1 MAATIRRLV
10 GSEQTLKH
18 RFRSSRSAI
27 LWATLAILSVNAPLR
42 AQNAPGVHQDNSGLN
57 GSLSREDLQKLS
69 GDRKNEP
76 KDTPE
81 MRAKAKAQT
90 VALLESLKI
99 SCDASD
105 AKLIVAGTIRSK
117 SSGKDVEARVYEVA
131 CNHAM
136 GYLLETQGKET
147 PIANSCLSA
156 EEARAIDA
164 AKGKE
169 PAFFCK
175 LPANV
180 DVYALV
186 SSMIV
191 ESTGAQCTVGK
202 LQLFGR
208 SASTHTEYSEVAC
221 TDGNGFMLRMAQPGF
236 DAKTVVMSCRE
247 AAQQN
252 IKCKLTDPGPVDAPV
267 TTETLKDALARNG
280 VNCSIAQIRVVGQ
293 EQHLKRYVV
302 EYLCADQAT
311 GKVAFVPLP
320 GNTNP
325 FESEDCAAALADR
338 DVACSLAPAK

>member
-1 MAATIRRLV
+1 MKQRYEAGLSAVIRAA
-10 GSEQTLKH
+10 
-18 RFRSSRSAI
+18 
-27 LWATLAILSVNAPLR
+27 LAICSMNAPAH
-42 AQNAPGVHQDNSGLN
+42 AQNAPGTHQDNSGLN
-57 GSLSREDLQKLS
+57 GSLSREDLQKLG
-69 GDRKNEP
+69 GDHKNEP
-76 KDTPE
+76 KDSPE

-99 SCDASD
+99 SCDAGD
-105 AKLIVAGTIRSK
+105 AKLIVSGTIRSK
-117 SSGKDVEARVYEVA
+117 STGKEVDARVFEVA

-147 PIANSCLSA
+147 PIAISCLSA
-156 EEARAIDA
+156 EETRAADV
-164 AKGKE
+164 AKGRE
-169 PAFFCK
+169 PSFYCK
-175 LPANV
+175 LPGNA
-180 DVYALV
+180 DVHALV
-186 SSMIV
+186 SSMIA
-191 ESTGAQCTVGK
+191 ESTGAQCTVVK

-208 SASTHTEYSEVAC
+208 SESTHTEYSEVAC
-221 TDGNGFMLRMAQPGF
+221 SDGGGFMLRVAQPGY

-267 TTETLKDALARNG
+267 TAEALKEALARNG
-280 VNCSIAQIRVVGQ
+280 VSCSIAQIRVVGQ

-325 FESEDCAAALADR
+325 FESEDCTAALADR
-338 DVACSLAPAK
+338 NVACSLASPK

>member
-1 MAATIRRLV
+1 M
-10 GSEQTLKH
+10 KH
-18 RFRSSRSAI
+18 RYAAISNAGMWAAMAI
-27 LWATLAILSVNAPLR
+27 LCLNAPLR
-42 AQNAPGVHQDNSGLN
+42 AQNAPGTHQDNSGLN

-81 MRAKAKAQT
+81 TRAKAKARS

-105 AKLIVAGTIRSK
+105 AKLLVAGTIRSK
-117 SSGKDVEARVYEVA
+117 STGKDVDARVYEVA

-136 GYLLETQGKET
+136 GYLLETQGDEA
-147 PIANSCLSA
+147 PIAISCLSA
-156 EEARAIDA
+156 EEARAVDVA
-164 AKGKE
+164 RAKE
-169 PAFFCK
+169 PSFFCK
-175 LPANV
+175 LPGNA
-180 DVYALV
+180 DVHAWV
-186 SSMIV
+186 SSTIM
-191 ESTGAQCTVGK
+191 ENAGAQCTVDK

-208 SASTHTEYSEVAC
+208 SASSHSEYSEVAC
-221 TDGNGFMLRMAQPGF
+221 TEGSGFMLRMAQPGYEP
-236 DAKTVVMSCRE
+236 KTMVMSCRE

-267 TTETLKDALARNG
+267 TTEALKEALARNG
-280 VNCSIAQIRVVGQ
+280 VSCSIAQIRVVGQ

-302 EYLCADQAT
+302 EYLCADQTT

-325 FESEDCAAALADR
+325 FEAEDCAAALADR
-338 DVACSLAPAK
+338 DVKCSLAPK

>member
-1 MAATIRRLV
+1 M
-10 GSEQTLKH
+10 KH
-18 RFRSSRSAI
+18 RFKASLSAV
-27 LWATLAILSVNAPLR
+27 LWAAIAICGVNAPIH
-42 AQNAPGVHQDNSGLN
+42 AQNAPGTHQDNSGLN

-81 MRAKAKAQT
+81 MRARAKTQS

-99 SCDASD
+99 SCEASD
-105 AKLIVAGTIRSK
+105 AKLLVAGTIRSK
-117 SSGKDVEARVYEVA
+117 STAKEVEARVYEVA

-147 PIANSCLSA
+147 PIAISCLSA
-156 EEARAIDA
+156 EEARAVDV

-169 PAFFCK
+169 PSFFCR
-175 LPANV
+175 LPGNA
-180 DVYALV
+180 DVHAWV

-191 ESTGAQCTVGK
+191 ENTGAQCTVDK

-221 TDGNGFMLRMAQPGF
+221 TEGNGFMLRMAQPGF
-236 DAKTVVMSCRE
+236 DAKPVVMSCRE
-247 AAQQN
+247 AARQN

-267 TTETLKDALARNG
+267 TTETLKEALARNG
-280 VNCSIAQIRVVGQ
+280 VTCSIAQIRVVGQ
-293 EQHLKRYVV
+293 EEHLKRYVV

-325 FESEDCAAALADR
+325 FESEDCAAARADR
-338 DVACSLAPAK
+338 DVACSLAPPK

>member
-1 MAATIRRLV
+1 MKNRYETSLSAVLWVAMAIC
-10 GSEQTLKH
+10 
-18 RFRSSRSAI
+18 AI
-27 LWATLAILSVNAPLR
+27 NTPVR
-42 AQNAPGVHQDNSGLN
+42 AQNPNAVHQDNSGLN

-81 MRAKAKAQT
+81 MRAKAKTQS

-99 SCDASD
+99 SCDAGD
-105 AKLIVAGTIRSK
+105 AKLIVAGTIRPK
-117 SSGKDVEARVYEVA
+117 STGKEVEARVYEVA

-147 PIANSCLSA
+147 PIAISCLSA
-156 EEARAIDA
+156 EEARAIDV
-164 AKGKE
+164 AKGKD

-175 LPANV
+175 LPGNV
-180 DVYALV
+180 DVYGLV
-186 SSMIV
+186 ASMIV
-191 ESTGAQCTVGK
+191 ESSGSECAVGK

-221 TDGNGFMLRMAQPGF
+221 TDGKGFMLRMAQPGF

-252 IKCKLTDPGPVDAPV
+252 IKCKLTDPGPVDAQV
-267 TTETLKDALARNG
+267 TTETLKDVLARNG
-280 VNCSIAQIRVVGQ
+280 VNCSIAQFRVVGQ

-338 DVACSLAPAK
+338 DVACSLAPPK

>member
-1 MAATIRRLV
+1 M
-10 GSEQTLKH
+10 K
-18 RFRSSRSAI
+18 RSYEASLSVI
-27 LWATLAILSVNAPLR
+27 LCAVLAICSLHAPVR
-42 AQNAPGVHQDNSGLN
+42 AQNAPGTHLDNSGLN
-57 GSLSREDLQKLS
+57 GSLSREDLQKLG

-81 MRAKAKAQT
+81 MRAKAKTQS

-105 AKLIVAGTIRSK
+105 AKLIVAGTIRPK
-117 SSGKDVEARVYEVA
+117 STGKQVDARVYEVA

-136 GYLLETQGKET
+136 GYLLETQGAES
-147 PIANSCLSA
+147 PIAISCLSA
-156 EEARAIDA
+156 EEARAIDV

-169 PAFFCK
+169 PSFFCK
-175 LPANV
+175 LPGNV
-180 DVYALV
+180 DVYDLV
-186 SSMIV
+186 SSIIV
-191 ESTGAQCTVGK
+191 ENTGARCTVGK

-236 DAKTVVMSCRE
+236 DAKTVVMNCRE

-267 TTETLKDALARNG
+267 TTETLKEALARNG

-302 EYLCADQAT
+302 EYLCADQAM

-325 FESEDCAAALADR
+325 FESEDCAAARADR
-338 DVACSLAPAK
+338 DVACSLAPPQ